1 MSLVVI
7 SLGVRRYIC
16 TYRYLGMIF
25 RMYIVLR
32 EMHERVLV
40 TIYSL
45 QGRKRLPS
53 FDRQRDWGI
62 DQIGTVVP

>member
-45 QGRKRLPS
+45 LQGRKRLPR
-53 FDRQRDWGI
+53 FDRQRD
-62 DQIGTVVP
+62 

>member
-45 QGRKRLPS
+45 QGRKRLPR

-62 DQIGTVVP
+62 YQIGTVVP